1 MQKPILLALLL
12 CFIMS
17 CKNNKETEPS
27 TELIPLETP
36 QMIAYAHGLEEWDK
50 ITQLNF
56 TFNVDRG
63 ENHFERSWIW
73 KPKTKDI
80 TLITAEDTLQY
91 NQNTMDS
98 IALKA
103 DVNFINDKFWLL
115 APLNLAWDEGTTFT
129 KKDSVTAPI
138 SKKTLQQLT
147 VTYSDEGGYTP
158 GDAYDIYYNNNMFLE
173 EWVFRKGND
182 SLPSMVTTW
191 EEYQDFNGIKIATKH
206 QNPEETFSLY
216 FTNIEV
222 TKE

>member
-1 MQKPILLALLL
+1 MQKPVLFIILLSIL
-12 CFIMS
+12 FS
-17 CKNNKETEPS
+17 CGNNNDREPS
-27 TELIPLETP
+27 TTLIPLETP

-50 ITQLNF
+50 VSQIKF

-73 KPKTKDI
+73 NPKTKDI

-91 NQNTMDS
+91 NQNAMDS
-98 IALKA
+98 ISLKV
-103 DVNFINDKFWLL
+103 DRNFINDRYWLL
-115 APLNLAWDEGTTFT
+115 APLNLAWDEGTSFIN
-129 KKDSVTAPI
+129 KDSAIAPI

-147 VTYSDEGGYTP
+147 VTYSDVGGYTP
-158 GDAYDIYYNNNMFLE
+158 GDAYDFYYNNDLFLE

-191 EEYQDFNGIKIATKH
+191 EDYQDFNGIKIATKH
-206 QNPEETFSLY
+206 QNPEETFKLY